1 FHRLMKCSQGNV
13 FLTNI
18 IPYGIPPAGGS
29 PINVSKPY
37 PPATGSGFYIS
48 SRIRVGIQ
56 LTIKCIGFAWLLE
69 EVSCY
74 LLLYQ
79 SLRIRVK
86 QKTIFWF

>member
-1 FHRLMKCSQGNV
+1 
-13 FLTNI
+13 
-18 IPYGIPPAGGS
+18 
-29 PINVSKPY
+29 
-37 PPATGSGFYIS
+37 YIS

-79 SLRIRVK
+79 SLRMRVNPEK
-86 QKTIFWF
+86 SRLEGLIKSTISGDLKPSELAKKYRSNDQNLEC

>member
-1 FHRLMKCSQGNV
+1 
-13 FLTNI
+13 LTNI

-69 EVSCY
+69 ELAAICYFTKVLECGLKDIEYYSEISCMNK
-74 LLLYQ
+74 
-79 SLRIRVK
+79 S
-86 QKTIFWF
+86 